1 MFSRFLPKFAWLSFF
16 LFLSLTNELKS
27 ATPTLDALF
36 PAGIQAGTTT
46 QVVSV
51 GKSDPW
57 PSQVSCSNPQ
67 VTFKPDPKKK
77 GTYSVTAKK
86 TAASGPCFVRLY
98 NKDGA
103 SKPMIFVVGKLVEAA
118 ETVDEKGNENNDSIS
133 TAEKVKKLP
142 VTINGRLIKSE
153 DIDIYRVTL
162 KKGQTLIAHLDGYG
176 LRAPMDPY
184 LHLYDPAGSLIIL
197 GNDNG
202 KNIDPLMVHKVQS
215 DGDYTVAVM
224 AYAHP
229 PGSDIRFTGKT
240 SAVYRLTL
248 TTGPWLS
255 YALPLAVKN
264 TGNTALKLF
273 GHNLPGGE
281 KYLDLNFTIPAPN
294 TKQAIIRHPAFP
306 NQLTLP
312 ITAATPAALKPGSE
326 IKLPAALSGQLAK
339 AKQNDTVT
347 LTAKKGQKLDIQISS
362 QRFAFPL
369 DPLLSIQNDK
379 GKELKSVDDTGV
391 KTDRD
396 VKVVWTCPADGK
408 YTLRISDLF
417 LKGGPHYHYLLRVKE
432 AKPSFSATF
441 EKNTCF
447 VEAGKNIDVK
457 IKIVRINGHKSP
469 LVIEAKDLPAGIS
482 IVPPKDIPN
491 KNADITVK
499 IKAAEN
505 AAAANRAIQFSLKE
519 KAGDAPVSQSIL
531 FSFLPKIPGG
541 PYLLNQ
547 IDHTWLTVK
556 AKDKPKP
563 KAKTPAKPAA
573 KPDAKKTPEAKKTQ
587 PKPKTA
593 AKPAAKAK

>member
-1 MFSRFLPKFAWLSFF
+1 MFSRFLPKFAWLSLF
-16 LFLSLTNELKS
+16 LFLSLTNELKA

-36 PAGIQAGTTT
+36 PAGVQAGTTA
-46 QVVSV
+46 QVISV

-57 PSQVSCSNPQ
+57 PSQISCSNLQ

-77 GTYSVTAKK
+77 GIYSVTAKK
-86 TAASGPCFVRLY
+86 TAASGPCFVRLH
-98 NKDGA
+98 NKNGA
-103 SKPMIFVVGKLVEAA
+103 SKPMIFVVGKLVEASEA
-118 ETVDEKGNENNDSIS
+118 LDGKGNENNDSIS
-133 TAEKVKKLP
+133 TAEKVPKLP

-184 LHLYDPAGSLIIL
+184 LHLYDPAGTLIIL

-255 YALPLAVKN
+255 HALPLAIKK

-273 GHNLPGGE
+273 GYNLPGG
-281 KYLDLNFTIPAPN
+281 KKHLDLNFTIPTPN
-294 TKQAIIRHPAFP
+294 TQQAIIRHPAFP
-306 NQLTLP
+306 NLLTLP
-312 ITAATPAALKPGSE
+312 TTAATPSPLKPGSE
-326 IKLPAALSGQLAK
+326 IKLPAALSGQLTK
-339 AKQNDTVT
+339 TKQNDTVT

-379 GKELKSVDDTGV
+379 GKELKIVDDTGV

-417 LKGGPHYHYLLRVKE
+417 LKGGPRYHYLLRVKE

-499 IKAAEN
+499 IKASEN
-505 AAAANRAIQFSLKE
+505 AAAINQTIHFSLKE
-519 KAGDAPVSQSIL
+519 KAGDAPVSADVL

-547 IDHTWLTVK
+547 INHTWLTVK
-556 AKDKPKP
+556 TKDKPK
-563 KAKTPAKPAA
+563 AKPKPAA
-573 KPDAKKTPEAKKTQ
+573 KTAAKKAPKAKKS
-587 PKPKTA
+587 PPESKAKA
-593 AKPAAKAK
+593 AVKPAAKAKVK